1 MVLCSFS
8 PVAVWAAPT
17 KVASVV
23 ATLNFN
29 NGRIDIARAKLSFD
43 KSIVPEADE
52 RLVAAQLDQLAAET
66 KRLAGSSAGFREK
79 MAAVRRV
86 IYEPGP
92 WNGNRPFRYDLADP
106 LGTKIE
112 NKLLSTYLRTRRGN
126 CISMPVL
133 FVILAHRLGIDA
145 TLAVAPLHV
154 FVKVTDPAGR
164 EWNVEATDGAN
175 AMRTDWYRQKFGISE
190 QAIESG
196 IYMRKLS
203 SQEAA
208 ALLANVVVEK
218 LLADGRYEEAATA
231 AGQILAVSPR
241 DIHAM
246 LQQGTA
252 YARLLETE
260 FDTRYPNPAAIPPEL
275 KPRWQMLVHGNRR
288 AFAKAEELGWTP
300 AP

>member
-1 MVLCSFS
+1 LD
-8 PVAVWAAPT
+8 
-17 KVASVV
+17 SVV
-23 ATLNFN
+23 VGDASS
-29 NGRIDIARAKLSFD
+29 RAVLRQI
-43 KSIVPEADE
+43 SILAM
-52 RLVAAQLDQLAAET
+52 AAKE
-66 KRLAGSSAGFREK
+66 LAGPTAGFREK

-92 WNGNRPFRYDLADP
+92 WNEHRPFRYDLADP
-106 LGTKIE
+106 LGIKIE

-133 FVILAHRLGIDA
+133 FVILAQRLGIDA

-154 FVKVTDPAGR
+154 FVKVTDPTGR
-164 EWNVEATDGAN
+164 EWNIEATDGAN
-175 AMRTDWYRQKFGISE
+175 AMRADWYRQKFGISE
-190 QAIESG
+190 RAIESG

-203 SQEAA
+203 PQESA
-208 ALLANVVVEK
+208 ALLGNVVVEK
-218 LLADGRYEEAATA
+218 LLANGRYQEAATA

-260 FDTRYPNPAAIPPEL
+260 FDARYPKPAAIPQAL
-275 KPRWQMLVHGNRR
+275 RPRWQMLVDGNRR